1 MSSLK
6 SVKLVR
12 NNATWT
18 LTRFSDTLF
27 IAKNS
32 FGKKHVFR
40 SGAEM
45 THFENFLLSKGFAP
59 IERGRSL
66 ATLKR
71 PGVVQ
76 TAVA

>member
-1 MSSLK
+1 MSALK

-12 NNATWT
+12 NNSVWT
-18 LTRFSDTLF
+18 LTRFSDSLF

-45 THFENFLLSKGFAP
+45 TYFEDFLLSQGFAP

-66 ATLKR
+66 SSIKR
-71 PGVVQ
+71 H
-76 TAVA
+76 AVA